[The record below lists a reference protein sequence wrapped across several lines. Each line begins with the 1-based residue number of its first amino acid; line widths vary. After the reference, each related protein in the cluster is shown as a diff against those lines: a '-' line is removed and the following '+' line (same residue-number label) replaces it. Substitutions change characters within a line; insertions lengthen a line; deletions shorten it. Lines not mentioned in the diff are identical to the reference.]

1 MVQERCG
8 PYQPHPID
16 IRTGAQLRYGR
27 RKRTKEEFPLIRI
40 ALLAAAIGGMILLA
54 APFHSTWRLAG
65 ALSLLVSAVVLAA
78 IGLPVHTDPYPKG
91 KVWYTGSYPPLP
103 SSGRA
108 TAWAKPEGL
117 VLDFGRQRKRLIKYG
132 RLAQAVVTHTDREG
146 RRALF
151 AYVDDAVTHALY
163 PIWLVPK
170 HPLDA
175 DRLLQAILRRNYENA
190 DLVWKAWRTMAI
202 DLVVKPQELRTGV
215 TREVTIQRKVACT
228 QCGGIV
234 GVSPRCR
241 ECAGEGAVLQD
252 DVAAVVIPKGSRP
265 GKEVILPE
273 LGHEDVNGYRGP
285 LVVRLVQE
293 YVGHAARP

>member
-1 MVQERCG
+1 M
-8 PYQPHPID
+8 
-16 IRTGAQLRYGR
+16 
-27 RKRTKEEFPLIRI
+27 IRI
-40 ALLAAAIGGMILLA
+40 VLLATAIGGMALLAA
-54 APFHSTWRLAG
+54 PVHPTWRLAG

-78 IGLPVHTDPYPKG
+78 IGFPARMDPYPRA

-103 SSGRA
+103 SGSWA

-117 VLDFGRQRKRLIKYG
+117 VLDFGRHGKRLIKYG
-132 RLAQAVVTHTDREG
+132 RLAQPVVTHTGREG

-151 AYVDDAVTHALY
+151 AYVDDAITRALY

-175 DRLLQAILRRNYENA
+175 DRLLRAVLRRNYEDA

-202 DLVVKPQELRTGV
+202 DLMLTPDELQSGATKEIR
-215 TREVTIQRKVACT
+215 IQRKVACT
-228 QCGGIV
+228 QCGGIA
-234 GVSPRCR
+234 GVSPTCP
-241 ECAGEGAVLQD
+241 ECAGRGAVFQD
-252 DVAAVVIPKGSRP
+252 DVAAVTIPKGSHP
-265 GKEVILPE
+265 GKEIVLPE

-285 LVVRLVQE
+285 LVVRLVQG